1 MRQIFRVRALIA
13 AFAVCGMLAGGVMS
27 ARAYP
32 ERPINLIVPWGVGGG
47 GDRVGR
53 VIAGLLASKLGVSV
67 PVINVTGAS
76 GQVGLNKVLNEP
88 TDGYNIIEITS
99 DTYILFARSN
109 SRFKVSDFASIAIV
123 DQQPSGF
130 FLRYDSPWK
139 TWHDVPGGGKV
150 KDSDGRGL
158 RYWHSERCHRQLFQQ
173 RLATEPRDHSVR
185 RPRPALDFGAGRA
198 RRSPLS
204 AIRRPRCILVEQE
217 VAPHPRLC

>member
-1 MRQIFRVRALIA
+1 M
-13 AFAVCGMLAGGVMS
+13 
-27 ARAYP
+27 
-32 ERPINLIVPWGVGGG
+32 
-47 GDRVGR
+47 
-53 VIAGLLASKLGVSV
+53 IAGLLASKLGVSV

-139 TWHDVPGGGKV
+139 TWDNVLAAAKSKTVTVAGSGIGTQSDVTV
-150 KDSDGRGL
+150 NYFNKDLRLNLVTIPFDDPGL
-158 RYWHSERCHRQLFQQ
+158 RW
-173 RLATEPRDHSVR
+173 TSVLGEH
-185 RPRPALDFGAGRA
+185 ADL
-198 RRSPLS
+198 L
-204 AIRRPRCILVEQE
+204 
-217 VAPHPRLC
+217 